1 MKTSTKKNFF
11 TSPLLVRHSIILTVN
26 CPEPYLIHVDRF
38 RLSCVDS
45 DESLVAKFVEM
56 DYEGSLMIGDVINLF
71 TRDNIDSIID
81 GLPER
86 LRDWVVWELRDC
98 YGPEHGPAEDYCIF
112 EVVTVARD
120 HVEEYQRD
128 KERREAYLRQVTI
141 PAIHGWLLC
150 HPMLS
155 RPESF
160 PFELANDLMA
170 KIMQEIQTLDARD
183 RSSSRDN
190 VALIGRSV
198 VGGTPW
204 QASTMTWRRPSG
216 ARSKV
221 GSLGSQD
228 HALAWEGLERTLREV
243 DGLLTMTEA
252 ERLLLRRPL
261 QDDERN
267 RWR

>member
-1 MKTSTKKNFF
+1 
-11 TSPLLVRHSIILTVN
+11 
-26 CPEPYLIHVDRF
+26 
-38 RLSCVDS
+38 
-45 DESLVAKFVEM
+45 
-56 DYEGSLMIGDVINLF
+56 MIGDVINLF
-71 TRDNIDSIID
+71 TRDNIDAIID
-81 GLPER
+81 SLPER
-86 LRDWVVWELRDC
+86 LRDWVVWELRDG
-98 YGPEHGPAEDYCIF
+98 YGPEHGPAEDYYIL
-112 EVVTVARD
+112 EGVTVARD

-155 RPESF
+155 RPETF

-170 KIMQEIQTLDARD
+170 KIMQEIQTLEGTRPTFEPGQ
-183 RSSSRDN
+183 RR
-190 VALIGRSV
+190 
-198 VGGTPW
+198 TPW
-204 QASTMTWRRPSG
+204 PERRRWHSLTSTRHDLETALERAKQGP
-216 ARSKV
+216 
-221 GSLGSQD
+221 LGSQD

-261 QDDERN
+261 QDDERD